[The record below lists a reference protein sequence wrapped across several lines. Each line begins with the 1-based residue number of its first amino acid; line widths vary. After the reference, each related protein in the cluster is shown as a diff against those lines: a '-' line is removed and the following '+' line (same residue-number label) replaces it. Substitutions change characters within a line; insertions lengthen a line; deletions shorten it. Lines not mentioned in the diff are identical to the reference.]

1 VGWVAPEQ
9 RYWIIEPLIDAG
21 LELDQIRDLLFRIS
35 FDAIVNEGRC
45 LVASVT
51 ELVGDQPAEIQAA
64 WTTTVGRML
73 DMHPLGE

>member
-9 RYWIIEPLIDAG
+9 QYWIIEPLIDAG
-21 LELDQIRDLLFRIS
+21 LGLDQIRDLLFRIS
-35 FDAIVNEGRC
+35 FGAIVSEGRG
-45 LVASVT
+45 LVGSVT

-73 DMHPLGE
+73 EMPPAGE